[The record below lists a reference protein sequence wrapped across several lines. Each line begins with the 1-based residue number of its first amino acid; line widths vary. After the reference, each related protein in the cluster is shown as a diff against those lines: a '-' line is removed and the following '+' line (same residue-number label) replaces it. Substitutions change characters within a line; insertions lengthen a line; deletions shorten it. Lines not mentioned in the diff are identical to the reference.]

1 MRHNPLIHTN
11 VQGKSITHS
20 PTLTHKTE
28 YYSFIQTHI
37 QDKGRVLLIHSHTRE
52 LHYSF
57 THTPTQ
63 DKELLTH
70 PFKWSV
76 LVYYSSTLTYKVRV
90 THPSTLPHKMRG
102 RVLLIHLNSHTWE
115 EYYSFIQ
122 THIQDKGSVLLSS
135 TRTLT
140 HKGTALLI
148 HPNSHTRY
156 GKSITHSSTLTHNV
170 KEYYSST

>member
-1 MRHNPLIHTN
+1 MKSVKERVCRSETHNSLIHTN
-11 VQGKSITHS
+11 VHGKSITHS
-20 PTLTHKTE
+20 PTLTHKTRGE
-28 YYSFIQTHI
+28 YCS
-37 QDKGRVLLIHSHTRE
+37 S
-52 LHYSF
+52 
-57 THTPTQ
+57 THTQGNCITHSPTHTQ
-63 DKELLTH
+63 DKELLIRL
-70 PFKWSV
+70 SG
-76 LVYYSSTLTYKVRV
+76 VYYSSTLTYKVRV

-135 TRTLT
+135 TRTLK